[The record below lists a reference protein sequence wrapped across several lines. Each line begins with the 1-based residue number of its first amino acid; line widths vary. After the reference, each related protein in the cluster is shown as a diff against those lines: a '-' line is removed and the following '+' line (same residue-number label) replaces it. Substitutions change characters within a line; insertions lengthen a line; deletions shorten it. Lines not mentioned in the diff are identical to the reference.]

1 MPAATQ
7 DRVVQ
12 FSGHFSSIEE
22 LEAVTGGWSLD
33 FCQLDKGRLAAE
45 LQQVGTGRAVL
56 SRIRFSRALD
66 QRGCPPPG
74 LLTFGF
80 LESKG
85 PGVRWCSRDADDLTL
100 LNFNGSGG
108 FESVSQPGHH
118 GYTFSI
124 AADQLAGLAGLLGAR
139 QVENCLGR
147 LRKATRF
154 RAAEVAT
161 LRSVARRVCD
171 AARRDPSRLEESA
184 SFRERLELELTSR
197 VVSVIANSEAVPDPY
212 RSRRR
217 AIDKACAFID
227 DCIGTQISVRQICGH
242 AGVSWRTLDYAFQ
255 EQFGM
260 TPQAY
265 IRAIRLDQA
274 RRHLRAAMFP
284 TIADCANH
292 SGYWHMGKFAAD
304 YRAQFGELPSA
315 TLHGARRSKSRV
327 GGNPRPAD

>member
-1 MPAATQ
+1 M
-7 DRVVQ
+7 
-12 FSGHFSSIEE
+12 
-22 LEAVTGGWSLD
+22 TGGWSLD
-33 FCQLDKGRLAAE
+33 FCQLDRGRLDAE

-118 GYTFSI
+118 GFTFSV
-124 AADQLAGLAGLLGAR
+124 AVDQLAGLAGPLGAG
-139 QVENCLGR
+139 QVENCLSKVK
-147 LRKATRF
+147 KATCF
-154 RAAEVAT
+154 RAAEVAS
-161 LRSVARRVCD
+161 LRSLARRLCD
-171 AARRDPSRLEESA
+171 TARRDPSLLEESA
-184 SFRERLELELTSR
+184 SFRERLEFELTSR
-197 VVSVIANSEAVPDPY
+197 IVSIIANSEAVPDSY

-217 AIDKACAFID
+217 AVERARAFIGD
-227 DCIGTQISVRQICGH
+227 TLGAQISVRRICEH
-242 AGVSWRTLDYAFQ
+242 AEVSWRTLDYAFR

-265 IRAIRLDQA
+265 LKAIRLDNA
-274 RRHLRAAMFP
+274 RRRLRTATFP
-284 TIADCANH
+284 TVTDCANH
-292 SGYWHMGKFAAD
+292 SGFWHMGQFAAD

-315 TLHGARRSKSRV
+315 TLRRARRCKCVV